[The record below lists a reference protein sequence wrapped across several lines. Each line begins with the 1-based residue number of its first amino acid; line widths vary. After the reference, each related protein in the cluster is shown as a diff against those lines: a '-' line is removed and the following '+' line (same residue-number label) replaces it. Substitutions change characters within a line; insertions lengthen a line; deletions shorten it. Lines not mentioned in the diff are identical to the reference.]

1 MDFRAWS
8 IAAWSKEALDADLE
22 ARPAHL
28 NAPEE
33 VDSNPKMSI
42 SCQRFALNFCAA
54 LTRTTVKVTI
64 VATEANS
71 RPKVAYRSAGA
82 WVLSVPNR
90 VTRNDDAHMPA

>member
-42 SCQRFALNFCAA
+42 SGP
-54 LTRTTVKVTI
+54 LT
-64 VATEANS
+64 
-71 RPKVAYRSAGA
+71 
-82 WVLSVPNR
+82 WVM
-90 VTRNDDAHMPA
+90 DY